1 MALAEGEVEVLGVGG
16 GPALEQVE
24 VALAAAADQV
34 VPCLNPA
41 CEQGAWQG
49 SECNGRLVAAQRYRF
64 RALKAHNEVLFWTVG
79 GTGPSGKYTECV
91 INDGRNWQCKPNADA
106 RLTITHQ
113 MAHGEPVQNARVHE
127 LGYHQVQKWKWQL
140 LSLGMPAGRSAMN

>member
-1 MALAEGEVEVLGVGG
+1 MIRISIALLVLFCAVAFTAWSGDSITLQGERTVYT
-16 GPALEQVE
+16 A
-24 VALAAAADQV
+24 
-34 VPCLNPA
+34 A

-49 SECNGRLVAAQRYRF
+49 SHCSGRLVAAQRYRF

-79 GTGPSGKYTECV
+79 VTGPSGKYTECV
-91 INDGRNWQCKPNADA
+91 ISDGRNWQCKPNTDA

-113 MAHGEPVQNARVHE
+113 MVHGEPVHNAQVHD

-140 LSLGMPAGRSAMN
+140 LSLGMPAGSSAMN